1 MKDVDTTEWPLVSAI
16 VLCYNQARFVVE
28 CLEAIKAQNYP
39 NLELIINDDASKD
52 GSMDVIENWLAK
64 NPEIRHVLLR
74 SKVNLGICRSLNNA
88 YRQAKG
94 KYFSGIAADDA
105 WLPNKLFNQVRLME
119 SLPAKVGLVYSDA
132 MQMDEQ
138 GNPLPLRFFEAADR
152 NRGFSEMPQGDIQV
166 ALWHSNFIP
175 PMTTLIRREC
185 FDRVGL
191 YDESL
196 FAEDWDMW
204 LRISR
209 HYEFAFSPDPSAR
222 YRIVRTSATN
232 GQFSRLLDDMCRTC
246 VKHLKPG
253 GLRPEARKAAG
264 AKLHSLATSS
274 FWRKS
279 PRHKQNLLQALRFHP
294 SGGALVRCLL
304 AWSGLSGTE
313 FEMLRKL
320 VCGPRRPDNTQPAL
334 SGKEIRP

>member
-1 MKDVDTTEWPLVSAI
+1 MDNKNKTDWPLVSAI
-16 VLCYNQARFVVE
+16 VLSYNQARFAAE
-28 CLEAIKAQNYP
+28 CLESIKAQDYP

-52 GSMDVIENWLAK
+52 DSVAVIEQWLAK
-64 NPEIRHVLLR
+64 NPGIPHVFLK
-74 SKVNLGICRSLNNA
+74 SQKNLGICRSLNNA

-94 KYFSGIAADDA
+94 KYMSGIAADDM
-105 WLPNKLFNQVRLME
+105 WLPGKLRQQVELME

-138 GNPLPLRFFEAADR
+138 GNDLPLKFYEDAGRNRFF
-152 NRGFSEMPQGDIQV
+152 SKMPQGDVQIE
-166 ALWHSNFIP
+166 LWQANFIA

-191 YDESL
+191 YDEDM

-209 HYEFAFSPDPSAR
+209 YYEFAFSPHLSAR

-232 GQFSRLLDDMCRTC
+232 GQFARLADDMCKTC
-246 VKHLKPG
+246 IKHLKAG
-253 GLRPEARKAAG
+253 GLQAAVRQAAG
-264 AKLHSLATSS
+264 RKLHALATSS
-274 FWRKS
+274 FWQKT
-279 PRHKQNLLQALRFHP
+279 PRHKQNLLTALRYHP

-304 AWSGLSGTE
+304 AWTGLSGAH
-313 FEMLRKL
+313 FERTRAFF
-320 VCGPRRPDNTQPAL
+320 CGPRLPAPGQQ
-334 SGKEIRP
+334 SIEGKES